1 MIFIRRLALASALSG
16 APVFASPF
24 LSIGDNAELFLTTN
38 TQVRFE
44 DNVGLAQDAF
54 KQDDLVYQVSPGFE
68 LFYGKKGDF
77 ESTLA
82 VFDQFVRYTNATNL
96 DAELLNVVWNAS
108 YKLAKLS
115 VGADASYRQLVQNSR
130 DTRTVAG
137 GSGTIDSRRNVLS
150 GSTTSEYA
158 FTEKTKSST
167 GVSYSRTAY
176 ADANFRDSEIY
187 TIPVNYFYGIS
198 PKVDLSAGLRY
209 SKTKVDAV
217 KLDSEDLNFNVGA
230 RGEYTVKLQGSFDI
244 GYTVRTLEAGSEQG
258 IIAVNSGLTY
268 VYSVKTY
275 FSLDAQSGFET
286 TPAGTSQRT
295 YGVNLGGRTRLND
308 AYSARA
314 GLGYK
319 LIDFA
324 NARQDHFVTLD
335 LGFSH
340 TISDRVSLAADYRY
354 QNNMSSVS
362 SGEFAANT
370 ISFSANFRY

>member
-1 MIFIRRLALASALSG
+1 MTSIRRLAFVSALSG
-16 APVFASPF
+16 APVFAAPF

-38 TQVRFE
+38 TQVRYE

-68 LFYGKKGDF
+68 LSYGKKGDF
-77 ESTLA
+77 KSTLA
-82 VFDQFVRYTNATNL
+82 IFDQLVRYTNANNL
-96 DAELLNVVWNAS
+96 DSELLNVVWDAS

-130 DTRTVAG
+130 DTAAAAG

-158 FTEKTKSST
+158 FTEKTKAST
-167 GVSYSRTAY
+167 GVSYSKTAY
-176 ADANFRDSEIY
+176 ADAKFKDSESY

-209 SKTKVDAV
+209 SKTKVDAGP
-217 KLDSEDLNFNVGA
+217 DSQDVNFNVGA
-230 RGEYTVKLQGSFDI
+230 RGEYTPKLSGSFDV
-244 GYTVRTLEAGSEQG
+244 GYTVRTLEAESEQG

-268 VYSVKTY
+268 VYSLKTD
-275 FSLDAQSGFET
+275 FSLNAQSGFET
-286 TPAGTSQRT
+286 TPAGQSQRS
-295 YGVNLGGRTRLND
+295 YGLNLGGRTRFND
-308 AYSARA
+308 AYGASA

-324 NARQDHFVTLD
+324 DTRQDHFVTLD
-335 LGFSH
+335 LGFTH

>member
-1 MIFIRRLALASALSG
+1 MNSIRRLALVSALSG
-16 APVFASPF
+16 APVFAAPF

-38 TQVRFE
+38 TQVRYE

-68 LFYGKKGDF
+68 LSYGKKGDF
-77 ESTLA
+77 KSTLA
-82 VFDQFVRYTNATNL
+82 IFDQLVRYTNANNL
-96 DAELLNVVWNAS
+96 DSELLNVVWDAS

-130 DTRTVAG
+130 DTAVVAG

-158 FTEKTKSST
+158 FTEKTKAST
-167 GVSYSRTAY
+167 GVSYSKTAY
-176 ADANFRDSEIY
+176 ADANFKDSESY

-209 SKTKVDAV
+209 SKTKVDAGP
-217 KLDSEDLNFNVGA
+217 DSQDVNFNVGA
-230 RGEYTVKLQGSFDI
+230 RGEYTPKLSGSFDV
-244 GYTVRTLEAGSEQG
+244 GYTVRTLEAESEQG

-268 VYSVKTY
+268 VYSLKTD
-275 FSLDAQSGFET
+275 FSLNAQSGFET
-286 TPAGTSQRT
+286 TPGGESQRS
-295 YGVNLGGRTRLND
+295 YGLNLGGRMRFND
-308 AYSARA
+308 AYGASA

-324 NARQDHFVTLD
+324 NTRQDHFVTLD

-340 TISDRVSLAADYRY
+340 TLSNRVSLAADYRY
-354 QNNMSSVS
+354 QNNISSVS
-362 SGEFAANT
+362 SGAFAANT

>member
-1 MIFIRRLALASALSG
+1 MTSIHRLALVSALSG
-16 APVFASPF
+16 APVFAAPF

-38 TQVRFE
+38 TQVRYE

-68 LFYGKKGDF
+68 LSYGKKGDF
-77 ESTLA
+77 KSTLA

-96 DAELLNVVWNAS
+96 DAELLNVVWDAS

-130 DTRTVAG
+130 DTAAAAG

-158 FTEKTKSST
+158 FTEKTKAST
-167 GVSYSRTAY
+167 GISYSNTAY
-176 ADANFRDSEIY
+176 AGPAFLDSEIY

-217 KLDSEDLNFNVGA
+217 KLDSQDVNFNVGA
-230 RGEYTVKLQGSFDI
+230 RGEYTVKLKGSFDV

-268 VYSVKTY
+268 VYSLKTD
-275 FSLDAQSGFET
+275 FLLNAQSGFET
-286 TPAGTSQRT
+286 TPAGKSQRS
-295 YGVNLGGRTRLND
+295 YGLNLGGRMRFND
-308 AYSARA
+308 AYGASA

-319 LIDFA
+319 LIDFEDT
-324 NARQDHFVTLD
+324 RQDHFVTLD
-335 LGFSH
+335 LGFTH

-362 SGEFAANT
+362 TGAFAANT

>member
-1 MIFIRRLALASALSG
+1 MTSIRRLAFVSALSG
-16 APVFASPF
+16 APVFAAPF
-24 LSIGDNAELFLTTN
+24 LAIGDNAELFLTAN
-38 TQVRFE
+38 TQVRYE

-68 LFYGKKGDF
+68 LSYGKKGDF
-77 ESTLA
+77 KSTLA
-82 VFDQFVRYTNATNL
+82 IFDQLVRYTNANNL
-96 DAELLNVVWNAS
+96 DSELLNVVWDAS

-115 VGADASYRQLVQNSR
+115 VGADVSYRQLVQNSR
-130 DTRTVAG
+130 DTAAAAG

-158 FTEKTKSST
+158 FTEKTKAST
-167 GVSYSRTAY
+167 GVSYSKTAY
-176 ADANFRDSEIY
+176 ADANFKDSESY

-209 SKTKVDAV
+209 SKTKVDAGP
-217 KLDSEDLNFNVGA
+217 DSQDVNFNVGA
-230 RGEYTVKLQGSFDI
+230 RGEYTPKLSGSFDV
-244 GYTVRTLEAGSEQG
+244 GYTVRTLEAESEQG

-268 VYSVKTY
+268 VYSLKTD
-275 FSLDAQSGFET
+275 FSLNAQSGFET
-286 TPAGTSQRT
+286 TPAGQSQRS
-295 YGVNLGGRTRLND
+295 YGVNLGGRTRFND
-308 AYSARA
+308 AYGASA

-324 NARQDHFVTLD
+324 NTRQDHFVTLD
-335 LGFSH
+335 LGFTH
-340 TISDRVSLAADYRY
+340 AISDRVSLAADYRY

>member
-1 MIFIRRLALASALSG
+1 MTSIRRLAFVSALSG
-16 APVFASPF
+16 APVFAAPF

-38 TQVRFE
+38 TQVRYE

-68 LFYGKKGDF
+68 LSYGKKGDF
-77 ESTLA
+77 KSTLA
-82 VFDQFVRYTNATNL
+82 IFDQLVRYTNANNL
-96 DAELLNVVWNAS
+96 DSELLNVVWDAS

-130 DTRTVAG
+130 DTAAAAG

-158 FTEKTKSST
+158 FTEKTKAST
-167 GVSYSRTAY
+167 GVSYSKTAY
-176 ADANFRDSEIY
+176 ADAKFKDSESY

-209 SKTKVDAV
+209 SKTKVDAGP
-217 KLDSEDLNFNVGA
+217 DSQDVNFNVGA
-230 RGEYTVKLQGSFDI
+230 RGEYTPKLSGSFDV
-244 GYTVRTLEAGSEQG
+244 GYTVRTLEAESEQG

-268 VYSVKTY
+268 VYSLKTD
-275 FSLDAQSGFET
+275 FSLNAQSGFET
-286 TPAGTSQRT
+286 TPAGQSQRS
-295 YGVNLGGRTRLND
+295 YGLNLGGRTRFND
-308 AYSARA
+308 AYGASA

-324 NARQDHFVTLD
+324 DTRQDHFVTLD
-335 LGFSH
+335 LGFTH

-362 SGEFAANT
+362 TGAFAANT

>member
-1 MIFIRRLALASALSG
+1 MTSIRRLAFVSALSG
-16 APVFASPF
+16 APVFAAPF
-24 LSIGDNAELFLTTN
+24 LSIGDNAELFLTAN
-38 TQVRFE
+38 TQVRYE
-44 DNVGLAQDAF
+44 DNVGLAKDAS

-68 LFYGKKGDF
+68 LSYGKKGDF
-77 ESTLA
+77 KSTLA
-82 VFDQFVRYTNATNL
+82 IFDQLVRYTNANNL
-96 DAELLNVVWNAS
+96 DSELLNVVWDAS

-115 VGADASYRQLVQNSR
+115 VGADASYRQLVQNSP
-130 DTRTVAG
+130 DTARG
-137 GSGTIDSRRNVLS
+137 GNGTIDSRRNVLS

-158 FTEKTKSST
+158 FTEKTKAST
-167 GVSYSRTAY
+167 GVSYSKTAY
-176 ADANFRDSEIY
+176 ADANFKDSESY

-209 SKTKVDAV
+209 SKTKVDAEI
-217 KLDSEDLNFNVGA
+217 DSQDVNFNVGA
-230 RGEYTVKLQGSFDI
+230 RGEYTVKLKGSFDV

-268 VYSVKTY
+268 VYSLKTD
-275 FSLDAQSGFET
+275 FSLNAQSGFET
-286 TPAGTSQRT
+286 TPAGQSQRS
-295 YGVNLGGRTRLND
+295 YGLNLGGRARFND
-308 AYSARA
+308 AYGTSF

-324 NARQDHFVTLD
+324 DTRQDHFVTLD
-335 LGFSH
+335 LGFTH

-362 SGEFAANT
+362 TGAFAANT

>member
-68 LFYGKKGDF
+68 LSYGKKGDF

-130 DTRTVAG
+130 DTVAG
-137 GSGTIDSRRNVLS
+137 GSGTVDSRRNVLS

-176 ADANFRDSEIY
+176 ADANFKDSEIY

-217 KLDSEDLNFNVGA
+217 GLDSEDLNFNVGA
-230 RGEYTVKLQGSFDI
+230 RGEYTVKLQGSFDV
-244 GYTVRTLEAGSEQG
+244 GYTVRTREAGSEQG

-268 VYSVKTY
+268 VYSLKTD

-286 TPAGTSQRT
+286 TPAGNSQRT
-295 YGVNLGGRTRLND
+295 YGVNLGGRTRFND
-308 AYSARA
+308 AYGARA

-319 LIDFA
+319 LIDFE
-324 NARQDHFVTLD
+324 NTRQDHFVTLD

-370 ISFSANFRY
+370 IAFSANFRY

>member
-1 MIFIRRLALASALSG
+1 MNSIRRLALVSALSG
-16 APVFASPF
+16 APVFAAPF

-38 TQVRFE
+38 TQVRYE

-68 LFYGKKGDF
+68 LSYGKKGDF
-77 ESTLA
+77 KSTLA
-82 VFDQFVRYTNATNL
+82 IFDQLVRYTNANNL
-96 DAELLNVVWNAS
+96 DSELLNVVWDAS

-115 VGADASYRQLVQNSR
+115 VGADASYRQLVQNSPG
-130 DTRTVAG
+130 TREAG

-158 FTEKTKSST
+158 FTEKTKAST
-167 GVSYSRTAY
+167 GVSYSKTAY
-176 ADANFRDSEIY
+176 ADANFKDSESY

-209 SKTKVDAV
+209 SKTKVDAGP
-217 KLDSEDLNFNVGA
+217 DSQDVNFNVGA
-230 RGEYTVKLQGSFDI
+230 RGEYTVKLKGSFDV
-244 GYTVRTLEAGSEQG
+244 GYTVRTREAESEQG

-268 VYSVKTY
+268 VYSLKSD
-275 FSLDAQSGFET
+275 FSLNAQSGFET
-286 TPAGTSQRT
+286 TPAGASQRS
-295 YGVNLGGRTRLND
+295 YGLNLGSRTRFND
-308 AYSARA
+308 AYGASA

-324 NARQDHFVTLD
+324 NTRQDHFVTLD

-340 TISDRVSLAADYRY
+340 TISNRVSLAADYRY
-354 QNNMSSVS
+354 QNNISSVS
-362 SGEFAANT
+362 SGAFAANT

>member
-1 MIFIRRLALASALSG
+1 MTSIRRLAFVSALSG
-16 APVFASPF
+16 APVFAAPF

-38 TQVRFE
+38 TQVRYE

-68 LFYGKKGDF
+68 LSYGKKGDF
-77 ESTLA
+77 KSTLA
-82 VFDQFVRYTNATNL
+82 IFDQLVRYTNANNL
-96 DAELLNVVWNAS
+96 DSELLNVVWDAS

-130 DTRTVAG
+130 DTAAAAG

-158 FTEKTKSST
+158 FTEKTKAST
-167 GVSYSRTAY
+167 GVSYSKTAY
-176 ADANFRDSEIY
+176 ADAKFKDSESY

-209 SKTKVDAV
+209 SKTKVDAGP
-217 KLDSEDLNFNVGA
+217 DSQDVNFNVGA
-230 RGEYTVKLQGSFDI
+230 RGEYTPKLSGSFDV
-244 GYTVRTLEAGSEQG
+244 GYTVRTLEAESEQG

-268 VYSVKTY
+268 VYSLKTD
-275 FSLDAQSGFET
+275 FSLNAQSGFET
-286 TPAGTSQRT
+286 TPAGQSQRS
-295 YGVNLGGRTRLND
+295 YGLNLGGRTRFND
-308 AYSARA
+308 AYGASA

-324 NARQDHFVTLD
+324 DTRQDHFVTLD